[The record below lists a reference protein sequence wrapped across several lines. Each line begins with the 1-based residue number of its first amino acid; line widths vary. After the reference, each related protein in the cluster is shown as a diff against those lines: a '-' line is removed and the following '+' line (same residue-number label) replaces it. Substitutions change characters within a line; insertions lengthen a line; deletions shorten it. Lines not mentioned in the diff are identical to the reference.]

1 MDIVD
6 QFRFASNIA
15 GMKRL
20 IYPHSSTIE
29 IILIDHFT
37 LDLFHDFCDI
47 LSLCFTTD
55 ELHHLYIFL
64 HNVHFVRVVNI
75 YSY

>member
-6 QFRFASNIA
+6 QLRFASNIA
-15 GMKRL
+15 GMKLERL

-29 IILIDHFT
+29 IILIHHFT

-55 ELHHLYIFL
+55 ELHH
-64 HNVHFVRVVNI
+64 
-75 YSY
+75 